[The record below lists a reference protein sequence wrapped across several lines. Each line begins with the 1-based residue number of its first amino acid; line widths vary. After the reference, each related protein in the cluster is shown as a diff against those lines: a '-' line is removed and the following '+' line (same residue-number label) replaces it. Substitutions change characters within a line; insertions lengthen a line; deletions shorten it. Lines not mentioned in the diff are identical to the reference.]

1 MCWVFIENIWPWRE
15 TTHIMH
21 SNLLCAFCVYVANTK
36 ASNLA
41 HNRPDTVFGIGI
53 AWLPTTVESPAK
65 FVSGL

>member
-1 MCWVFIENIWPWRE
+1 VLGFCRKYLAQAGDYAY
-15 TTHIMH
+15 HH
-21 SNLLCAFCVYVANTK
+21 SNHLCAFCAYVANTK